1 MRKNIQRIMSLVL
14 ILLMLIPSMV
24 MAEQN
29 ISIDYIQNNNDVT
42 ISVNSIRNRSVSITI
57 KGEAKYYYI
66 NQGVTDDLG
75 KIEFKTTLD
84 LDKTYNC
91 QVKVDDKIATIEIVM
106 KNTSNPEEPKDE
118 KVDLYIKGYK
128 GVILDE
134 KNIIISNN
142 ETVLNLTTRILSS
155 KGIEYENINGYIAS
169 IDNQSQLDRGEGS
182 GWMYS
187 VNGIYPNVGAGLVS
201 LKNGDSIKWLYTEN
215 LGQDIGAPM
224 PSSSF
229 NISDLNKIIEE
240 TLKIINNKNST
251 EKEIVEAIQKL
262 LDYFGDVTANLTS
275 GDIKSI
281 EEFAKISSENMGII
295 LNSIGV
301 IKDKN
306 AINKIIDK
314 ILDISIKVEDKL
326 SKINEDSNRNIK
338 KSVKINAVEQSGNIS
353 ESVLSKLFLERA
365 MIKKVESIKILS
377 NQALIEIA
385 PDFIGKD
392 IKEDI
397 KIRFEKSKG
406 AVNIKLEQAEREL
419 NILENP
425 LKITLDYDTDI
436 RDKNNLTVALIEEDG
451 TRSLMGGV
459 YEQSAKS
466 IKFLTNKFGEFRI
479 EENKSSFKDL
489 TNYKWAE
496 EAINSM
502 TAKGIVNGSTL
513 DKFAPADNITRA
525 QFSAL
530 ISRMLKYNE
539 ALEGSLAFK
548 DVNKDKWYYKSIS
561 AVYREGLINGKSALN
576 FDPEGYITREEM
588 SKIIGEILMKN
599 SYKKQDEIT
608 LTKFSDGST
617 IASWAKE
624 GSAITIHN
632 GIIKG
637 SDGKFNPKANATRA
651 EAALMLYRLYEL
663 IMK

>member
-1 MRKNIQRIMSLVL
+1 MRKNIQRIMSIVL

-29 ISIDYIQNNNDVT
+29 ISIEYIQNNNDVT
-42 ISVNSIRNRSVSITI
+42 ISVSSVRNRSASITI
-57 KGEAKYYYI
+57 KDEIKYYYI

-84 LDKTYNC
+84 LDKTYEC

-106 KNTSNPEEPKDE
+106 KSSSNPEEPKDE

-128 GVILDE
+128 GVVLDE
-134 KNIIISNN
+134 KNIVISDN
-142 ETVLNLTTRILSS
+142 ETVLNLTTRILGS

-169 IDNQSQLDRGEGS
+169 IDNQRQLDRGEGS

-187 VNGIYPNVGAGLVS
+187 VNGVYPNVGAGLVS
-201 LKNGDSIKWLYTEN
+201 LKNGDIIKWLYTEN

-224 PSSSF
+224 PSNSYNTSE
-229 NISDLNKIIEE
+229 LNKIIEE

-251 EKEIVEAIQKL
+251 EKEIIEAIQKL
-262 LDYFGDVTANLTS
+262 LDYFGAVTVNLTS
-275 GDIKSI
+275 DDMKSI
-281 EEFAKISSENMGII
+281 EEFAEAASENMGII
-295 LNSIGV
+295 LNSIGT

-326 SKINEDSNRNIK
+326 SKISEDSNRNIK
-338 KSVKINAVEQSGNIS
+338 KSVKINAVEKSRNIS
-353 ESVLSKLFLERA
+353 EFTLSKLFLERA
-365 MIKKVESIKILS
+365 VLKKVENVKIFS

-392 IKEDI
+392 IKDDI
-397 KIRFEKSKG
+397 KIKFEKNKSE
-406 AVNIKLEQAEREL
+406 VIIKLEQSEREL

-425 LKITLDYDTDI
+425 LKITLDYDADMTN
-436 RDKNNLTVALIEEDG
+436 KNNLTVVLVGEDG
-451 TRSLMGGV
+451 IKSLIGGV
-459 YEQSAKS
+459 YDQSAKG
-466 IKFLTNKFGEFRI
+466 IKFLTHKLGEFRV
-479 EENKSSFKDL
+479 EENESAFKDL

-502 TAKGIVNGSTL
+502 TARGIVNGSTL

-525 QFSAL
+525 EFSAL

-539 ALEGSLAFK
+539 NLEGSLAFK
-548 DVNKDKWYYKSIS
+548 DVNKDKWYYKSIA
-561 AVYREGLINGKSALN
+561 AVYREGLINGKSELS
-576 FDPEGYITREEM
+576 FDPNGYITREEM
-588 SKIIGEILMKN
+588 SKIIGEILLKN
-599 SYKKQDEIT
+599 SYKKQDKT
-608 LTKFSDGST
+608 ALTKFSDGST
-617 IASWAKE
+617 IASWAEE
-624 GSAITIHN
+624 GAVITIHN

-637 SDGKFNPKANATRA
+637 TDGKFNPKANATRA